1 MAGRGSGISSF
12 GAEELTAAN
21 QTVARDSF
29 GSESARP
36 DGIHQL
42 EIDGGTM
49 NDRSLRVMA
58 SVGLGVGGA
67 LGMAGTFAPSA
78 SLRGLAWGIDGIALV
93 MACSLLT
100 LRFFRM
106 GQEIVAAGFLVFAI
120 GESLLVSGAAMD
132 LAQSGPSF
140 GGGVGLWAAGLA
152 LISVP
157 RVFPM
162 VARLLGL
169 VAAFLFAATAYRIF
183 AGAQITALS
192 QPLPFF
198 AYPVLVATFVG
209 WIVTILR
216 DSGAVT
222 RPSV

>member
-1 MAGRGSGISSF
+1 
-12 GAEELTAAN
+12 
-21 QTVARDSF
+21 
-29 GSESARP
+29 
-36 DGIHQL
+36 
-42 EIDGGTM
+42 M
-49 NDRSLRVMA
+49 NDKSLRVLA
-58 SVGLGVGGA
+58 SIGLAVGGA

-93 MACSLLT
+93 MACPLLT

-106 GQEIVAAGFLVFAI
+106 GQDIVAGGFLVFAI
-120 GESLLVSGAAMD
+120 GESLLVSGAGMD
-132 LAQSGPSF
+132 LAQSAPSF

-162 VARLLGL
+162 VVRLLGL
-169 VAAFLFAATAYRIF
+169 LAALLFAATACRVF
-183 AGAQITALS
+183 AGAQIMALS

-209 WIVTILR
+209 WIVTIMR
-216 DSGAVT
+216 GGAAVT
-222 RPSV
+222 RPSA

>member
-1 MAGRGSGISSF
+1 
-12 GAEELTAAN
+12 
-21 QTVARDSF
+21 
-29 GSESARP
+29 
-36 DGIHQL
+36 
-42 EIDGGTM
+42 M
-49 NDRSLRVMA
+49 NDKSLRVLA
-58 SVGLGVGGA
+58 SIGLGVGGA
-67 LGMAGTFAPSA
+67 LGMAGTFAPST

-93 MACSLLT
+93 MASPLLT

-132 LAQSGPSF
+132 LARSAPSF
-140 GGGVGLWAAGLA
+140 GGGVGLWAAGLV
-152 LISVP
+152 LISAP

-162 VARLLGL
+162 VVRLLGL
-169 VAAFLFAATAYRIF
+169 VAALLFAATACRIF
-183 AGAQITALS
+183 AGTPIMALS

-216 DSGAVT
+216 DRAPVA
-222 RPSV
+222 RP

>member
-1 MAGRGSGISSF
+1 
-12 GAEELTAAN
+12 
-21 QTVARDSF
+21 
-29 GSESARP
+29 
-36 DGIHQL
+36 
-42 EIDGGTM
+42 M
-49 NDRSLRVMA
+49 NDKLLRVLA
-58 SVGLGVGGA
+58 SIGLGVGGT
-67 LGMAGTFAPSA
+67 LGMAGTFAPSD
-78 SLRGLAWGIDGIALV
+78 SLRELAWGIDGIALV

-132 LAQSGPSF
+132 LVQSAPSF

-162 VARLLGL
+162 AVRLLGL
-169 VAAFLFAATAYRIF
+169 AAALLLAATAFRIF

-209 WIVTILR
+209 WMVTLMK
-216 DSGAVT
+216 DAAAVA
-222 RPSV
+222 RPPG

>member
-1 MAGRGSGISSF
+1 LDFLSVRKTADVDFGSGI
-12 GAEELTAAN
+12 
-21 QTVARDSF
+21 
-29 GSESARP
+29 
-36 DGIHQL
+36 
-42 EIDGGTM
+42 M
-49 NDRSLRVMA
+49 NDKSLRVLA
-58 SVGLGVGGA
+58 SIGLGVGGA
-67 LGMAGTFAPSA
+67 LGIAGTFAPSA
-78 SLRGLAWGIDGIALV
+78 SLRGLAWGIDGTALV
-93 MACSLLT
+93 MACPLLT

-106 GQEIVAAGFLVFAI
+106 RQEIVAAGFLVFAI

-132 LAQSGPSF
+132 LAHSAPSF

-162 VARLLGL
+162 VVRLLGL
-169 VAAFLFAATAYRIF
+169 AAALLFAATACRIF

-209 WIVTILR
+209 WIVTILK
-216 DSGAVT
+216 DGAAVAG
-222 RPSV
+222 PSV

>member
-1 MAGRGSGISSF
+1 M
-12 GAEELTAAN
+12 T
-21 QTVARDSF
+21 DK
-29 GSESARP
+29 
-36 DGIHQL
+36 
-42 EIDGGTM
+42 
-49 NDRSLRVMA
+49 SLRVLA
-58 SVGLGVGGA
+58 SIGLGVGGA
-67 LGMAGTFAPSA
+67 LGMMGTFAPSA

-93 MACSLLT
+93 MACTLLT
-100 LRFFRM
+100 LRFFKT
-106 GQEIVAAGFLVFAI
+106 GHEIVAAGFLVFAV

-132 LAQSGPSF
+132 LEHSAPSF

-162 VARLLGL
+162 VVRLLGL
-169 VAAFLFAATAYRIF
+169 AAALLFAATACRIL
-183 AGAQITALS
+183 AGAGITALS

-209 WIVTILR
+209 WIVTLFK
-216 DSGAVT
+216 DGAAMA

>member
-1 MAGRGSGISSF
+1 
-12 GAEELTAAN
+12 
-21 QTVARDSF
+21 
-29 GSESARP
+29 
-36 DGIHQL
+36 
-42 EIDGGTM
+42 M
-49 NDRSLRVMA
+49 NDKPLRVLA
-58 SVGLGVGGA
+58 SIGLGVGGV

-93 MACSLLT
+93 MACSLLA

-106 GQEIVAAGFLVFAI
+106 RQEIVAAGFLVFAV
-120 GESLLVSGAAMD
+120 GEGLLVSGAAMD
-132 LAQSGPSF
+132 LAPSAPAF

-152 LISVP
+152 LISIP
-157 RVFPM
+157 RVFPK
-162 VARLLGL
+162 VVRLLGL
-169 VAAFLFAATAYRIF
+169 AAALLFAATACRIF

-198 AYPVLVATFVG
+198 AYPVLVATLVG

-216 DSGAVT
+216 DGASVA

>member
-1 MAGRGSGISSF
+1 MARWVWRGRSPRRRCG
-12 GAEELTAAN
+12 
-21 QTVARDSF
+21 
-29 GSESARP
+29 
-36 DGIHQL
+36 
-42 EIDGGTM
+42 
-49 NDRSLRVMA
+49 
-58 SVGLGVGGA
+58 
-67 LGMAGTFAPSA
+67 
-78 SLRGLAWGIDGIALV
+78 GLASGIDGIALV
-93 MACSLLT
+93 MACPLLT

-120 GESLLVSGAAMD
+120 GESLLVSSAAMD
-132 LAQSGPSF
+132 LAQSAPSF

-162 VARLLGL
+162 VVRLLGL
-169 VAAFLFAATAYRIF
+169 AAALLFAATACRIF

-198 AYPVLVATFVG
+198 TYPVLVATFVG

-216 DSGAVT
+216 DRAAVA